1 MKIIDGTNLV
11 LGRLGTK
18 ISKYLLSGEQVVI
31 INAEQVVI
39 VGRADMVVKRYWNR
53 RQRKDKANPENSM
66 HWSTRPDLFVK
77 RCMRGMLPYK
87 RATGRKAYKLLK
99 AYMGEPEQFK
109 NAAKED
115 MSKISCMNVKS
126 RYIYVGK
133 ICERLGYNKGV

>member
-11 LGRLGTK
+11 LGRLGAR

-39 VGRADMVVKRYWNR
+39 VGRTDMVVKRYWNR

-66 HWSTRPDLFVK
+66 HWSRRPDLFVK
-77 RCMRGMLPYK
+77 RCIRGMLPYK

-99 AYMGEPEQFK
+99 AYMGEPAQFK

-115 MSKISCMNVKS
+115 MSDISCTNVKS
-126 RYIYVGK
+126 RYIYIGK
-133 ICERLGYNKGV
+133 VCERLGYNKGV